1 MDISDHSRAA
11 PVRRAL
17 SIPEFCKAYGLS
29 RSTVYRMMAEGTL
42 PSVKIGKRRLVPVDA
57 AEALLQKM
65 ER

>member
-1 MDISDHSRAA
+1 MGISNASWHA

-17 SIPEFCKAYGLS
+17 SIPEFCEAYGLS
-29 RSTVYRMMAEGTL
+29 RSTVYRMMANGAL
-42 PSVKIGKRRLVPVDA
+42 PSVKIGKRRLIPVDA